1 MKPLQQSN
9 KKNHAKNSFILAT
22 KFTNL
27 THQWKWGE
35 IAKDRKSKQR
45 AHVCAE
51 KNLDRVSNITQ
62 IPKLDMQPSRTTTN

>member
-1 MKPLQQSN
+1 M
-9 KKNHAKNSFILAT
+9 AT

-51 KNLDRVSNITQ
+51 KIFG
-62 IPKLDMQPSRTTTN
+62 